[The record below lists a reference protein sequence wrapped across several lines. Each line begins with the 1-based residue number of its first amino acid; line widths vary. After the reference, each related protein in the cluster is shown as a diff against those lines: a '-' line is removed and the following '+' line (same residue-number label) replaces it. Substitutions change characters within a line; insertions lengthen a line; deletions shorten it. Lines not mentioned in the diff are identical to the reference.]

1 MEVRG
6 VWMGEDD
13 LLSWQ
18 IGRRWAGLF
27 RVVEWSHRIPK
38 QWWSGLKLVEWN
50 DYFGSGVLPNRL

>member
-6 VWMGEDD
+6 VWMGEGD

-27 RVVEWSHRIPK
+27 RVVE
-38 QWWSGLKLVEWN
+38 
-50 DYFGSGVLPNRL
+50 